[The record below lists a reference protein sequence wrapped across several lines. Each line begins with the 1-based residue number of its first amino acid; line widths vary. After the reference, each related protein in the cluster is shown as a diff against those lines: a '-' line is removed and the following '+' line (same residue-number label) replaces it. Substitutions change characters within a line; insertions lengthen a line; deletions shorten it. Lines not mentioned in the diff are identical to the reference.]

1 MNVAIYIGIFM
12 AGFLTLLLSVKKPRE
27 NHDFILIAW
36 LLLSAGN
43 LIFFYH
49 DFNYPGTQNLT
60 FELLGGTLPFLTA
73 PLLYFYVCALVVH
86 RKFRLVRYLYHF
98 IPFILM
104 YGAMLYHAEEYHL
117 VVEKG
122 FIQMRGPLPF
132 YLGSYGLIL
141 AFFSFLYPMLSLF
154 LLFRHRNRIKSEF
167 SYIEKIN
174 MNWLR
179 YWIILSMLGF
189 WFSFV
194 IIWAGSF
201 QWIDFL
207 TSFQGVAGAIV
218 LNISVIGFYGVKQ
231 TTIFTNLQPKPATPE
246 APPKTERY
254 ASSKLTADEAQVMV
268 NKVKAYMEKEK
279 PHLDS
284 QLSLESLA
292 SALAMTRHDL
302 SQVINDQFETNFFGF
317 VNDYRV
323 AAFKE
328 NLADK
333 KYEHYTLLGI
343 ALETGFNSK
352 SSFNSIFKKAEGM
365 TPSEY
370 KKSLSRAD

>member
-12 AGFLTLLLSVKKPRE
+12 AGFLTLLLSVKKMRE
-27 NHDFILIAW
+27 IHDYILITW
-36 LLLSAGN
+36 LLFSAGN
-43 LIFFYH
+43 LFFFYH
-49 DFNYPGTQNLT
+49 DFNNPGTQNLT
-60 FELLGGTLPFLTA
+60 LELFGGTLPFLTA
-73 PLLYFYVCALVVH
+73 PLLYFYVCALVVP
-86 RKFRLVRYLYHF
+86 RKFRLLRYLYHF
-98 IPFILM
+98 IPFVLM
-104 YGAMLYHAEEYHL
+104 YGAMLYHAEEYQL
-117 VVEKG
+117 VVDKG

-141 AFFSFLYPMLSLF
+141 AFFSFLYPMLSLY

-167 SYIEKIN
+167 SFIEKIN

-179 YWIILSMLGF
+179 YWIILSMVGF
-189 WFSFV
+189 WFSFA

-207 TSFQGVAGAIV
+207 TSFQGVAGAVV

-231 TTIFTNLQPKPATPE
+231 TTIFTNLQPQIHSPS
-246 APPKTERY
+246 APPKSERY
-254 ASSKLTADEAQVMV
+254 ATSKLATEEAQEMV
-268 NKVKAYMEKEK
+268 TKVRVYMEQEK
-279 PHLDS
+279 PYLDS
-284 QLSLESLA
+284 QLSLDSLA
-292 SALAMTRHDL
+292 SALSMTKHDL
-302 SQVINDQFETNFFGF
+302 SQVINDQFGANFFGF

-323 AAFKE
+323 AAFKR
-328 NLADK
+328 NLTDRQ
-333 KYEHYTLLGI
+333 YEHYTLLGI

-370 KKSLSRAD
+370 KKSLSPEE